1 MIKSVVITDTSVLI
15 NFLVLDQ
22 LHVLSQLTEFDF
34 SVTEHVRAEITE
46 HFPEQL
52 QRPNAAFEAGSIN
65 EICVTDIVEVRLFAE
80 LTTQGLGIGECS
92 AVAVAL
98 NRGIRIA
105 IDDKRAIK
113 KISRLGY
120 KLDTISTS
128 ELTVCLIKAA
138 ILTVEVAD
146 NFKKIWEVEYRFKLP
161 FSSFAEFIGPTSEE

>member
-1 MIKSVVITDTSVLI
+1 MTKSVVITDTSVLI

-52 QRPNAAFEAGSIN
+52 QRLNAAFEAGSIN

-105 IDDKRAIK
+105 IDDKREIK
-113 KISRLGY
+113 KIMHLFTDSPKRARAG
-120 KLDTISTS
+120 
-128 ELTVCLIKAA
+128 
-138 ILTVEVAD
+138 
-146 NFKKIWEVEYRFKLP
+146 WEVELDWKANGVAAGTPLYRSP
-161 FSSFAEFIGPTSEE
+161 

>member
-1 MIKSVVITDTSVLI
+1 M
-15 NFLVLDQ
+15 
-22 LHVLSQLTEFDF
+22 
-34 SVTEHVRAEITE
+34 
-46 HFPEQL
+46 
-52 QRPNAAFEAGSIN
+52 
-65 EICVTDIVEVRLFAE
+65 TDIVEVRLFAE

-146 NFKKIWEVEYRFKLP
+146 NFKKIWKLNIDSSSIQQFSPNLSGQRRRNSP
-161 FSSFAEFIGPTSEE
+161 FLPTLLKELELAGSLDLTGKRMGLLQELLCIGPHDAAC

>member
-1 MIKSVVITDTSVLI
+1 MTKSVVITDTSVLI

-113 KISRLGY
+113 KIRRLGY
-120 KLDTISTS
+120 SLDTISTS
-128 ELTVCLIKAA
+128 ELTVCLIKSA
-138 ILTVEVAD
+138 ILTVEEAD
-146 NFKKIWEVEYRFKLP
+146 NFKRVWEDKYRFKLP
-161 FSSFAEFIGPTSEE
+161 FNSFAEIIEPKWEG